1 MPKGHIGCMTS
12 DHLDVPTYLKRIGYE
27 GPLAPT
33 LAVLAALQRHH
44 LRSIAFETLAMVLRD
59 PVRLDLSALQ
69 QKILREGRGGYCFEL
84 NLLFLHLLRALGFD
98 AHGLTGRVVM
108 NTPEGV
114 VPARTHVFL
123 RVAIDGT
130 DYLTDVGFGGM
141 TPTAP
146 LRLDTEEAQATPNE
160 PYRITR
166 TGESYALGAE
176 VDGGWRTYYVFDL
189 ARPAD
194 IDFEVG
200 NWYVSTHPASPFRDR
215 LLAARA
221 EPGVRHALRGADYA
235 IHRVGEPSERHRM
248 ENPGEVVTLLRSVF
262 GIDVPDGPK
271 LREALARTVAAPH
284 ACIESPPP

>member
-1 MPKGHIGCMTS
+1 MKA
-12 DHLDVPTYLKRIGYE
+12 DQLDVPAYLARIGYS
-27 GPLAPT
+27 GSIAPT
-33 LAVLAALQRHH
+33 LDVLANLQQHNIRA
-44 LRSIAFETLAMVLRD
+44 IAFETLAMILRE
-59 PVRLDLSALQ
+59 PVRIDLPALQ

-98 AHGLTGRVVM
+98 AHALTGRVVM

-123 RVAIDGT
+123 RVAIDGR
-130 DYLTDVGFGGM
+130 DYLADVGFGGM

-146 LRLDTEEAQATPNE
+146 LRFDIQSPQETPNE
-160 PYRITR
+160 PYLITR
-166 TGESYALGAE
+166 DGESFALTASI
-176 VDGGWRTYYVFDL
+176 DGVWRTYYVFDL

-221 EPGVRHALRGADYA
+221 EPGIRHALRGAEYA
-235 IHRVGEPSERHRM
+235 IHRIGQPSERRTLDR
-248 ENPGEVVTLLRSVF
+248 PDDAVALLRTVF
-262 GIDVPDGPK
+262 GVNVPDHP
-271 LREALARTVAAPH
+271 ALAEGLRRALAAD
-284 ACIESPPP
+284 SG